1 MALILDTNA
10 VSAFADGDRELRLMI
25 GQERNL
31 AAPAVVLGE
40 YLFGIRQS
48 RHRAQ
53 YERWLKAH
61 LPLFSLLPIDAA
73 TAGSYAE
80 IRLELKAAGRPI
92 PTNDVWIAALA
103 RQYGYAILSRDRHFE
118 AVKGVQLVSW

>member
-10 VSAFADGDRELRLMI
+10 VSAFADGNRELRLAI
-25 GQERNL
+25 GKERNL

-40 YLFGIRQS
+40 YLFAIRQS

-53 YERWLKAH
+53 YERWLKTH
-61 LPLFSLLPIDAA
+61 LPLFSLLPIDSA

-92 PTNDVWIAALA
+92 PTNDIWIAALA
-103 RQYGYAILSRDRHFE
+103 RQYDYALLTRDRHFE
-118 AVKGVQLVSW
+118 AVQGLRLMSW

>member
-10 VSAFADGDRELRLMI
+10 LSAFADGDRELRLAI
-25 GQERNL
+25 GRERNL

-80 IRLELKAAGRPI
+80 IRLELKATGRPI

-103 RQYGYAILSRDRHFE
+103 RQYRYAIVTLDRHIE